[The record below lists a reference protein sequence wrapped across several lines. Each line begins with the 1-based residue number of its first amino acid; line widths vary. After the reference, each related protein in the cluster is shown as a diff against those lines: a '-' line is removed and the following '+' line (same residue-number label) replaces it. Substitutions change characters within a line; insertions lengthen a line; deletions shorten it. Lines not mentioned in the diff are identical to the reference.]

1 MPRTKLHSIPSNA
14 TLLPLKKAAEA
25 LGEGYSESSI
35 RRRIK
40 EDEWQEG
47 IHYVDDRRR
56 GAKIP
61 RYLINID
68 AVRDRQRIPSFARD

>member
-1 MPRTKLHSIPSNA
+1 MPRTKLHFIPSNA
-14 TLLPLKKAAEA
+14 TLLPLKKAAEV

-40 EDEWQEG
+40 EDEWTEG

-56 GAKIP
+56 GAQIP
-61 RYLINID
+61 RYLINVD